1 MESDTVPG
9 RWLPER
15 TPTWTDVLVGILGA
29 VLFLSNLTTLPGLD
43 WPWVAGGF
51 VATAVVLGPVAQ
63 SSLAARVGEWSRGG
77 GALVGVALIATFV
90 AVAWVLRDVVGVPQP
105 VLSGVA
111 SGVFLA
117 SAAFVAAH
125 VLSQRTVEGW

>member
-9 RWLPER
+9 RWLPDR

-29 VLFLSNLTTLPGLD
+29 VLFLSNLTTLARPD

-63 SSLAARVGEWSRGG
+63 SSVAARVGERFRDGG
-77 GALVGVALIATFV
+77 TLVGVALIATFV

-105 VLSGVA
+105 ILSGVA

-117 SAAFVAAH
+117 SAVFVAAH
-125 VLSQRTVEGW
+125 VLLRRAVEGW